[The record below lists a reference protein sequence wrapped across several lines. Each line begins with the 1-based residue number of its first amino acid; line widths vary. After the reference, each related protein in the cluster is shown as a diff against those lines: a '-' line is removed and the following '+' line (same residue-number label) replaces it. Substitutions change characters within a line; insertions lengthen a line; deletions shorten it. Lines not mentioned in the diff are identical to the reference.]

1 MINLDDVISKSFL
14 TELYQQ
20 TKGDMQSQVS
30 MHEVGAAIGLAKGEA
45 GARAEELMV
54 AGLVELRT
62 LAGGISITPEGLAAL
77 GMAVP
82 SPPVAK
88 SDLRLSSGPVVSA
101 ADRRLLE
108 GLVEEIKQD
117 LPGQNWDV
125 HPWKGSSSTSKPL
138 RSTCCHHAPRL
149 PWSANFSA
157 PSWNP
162 FRPATGKQSLAN
174 WQGLSANTPHGG
186 RK

>member
-1 MINLDDVISKSFL
+1 MMNLDDVISKSFL
-14 TELYQQ
+14 TELHQR

-30 MHEVGAAIGLAKGEA
+30 MHEVGAAIGLAKDEA
-45 GARAEELMV
+45 GSRAEELMV

-82 SPPVAK
+82 SPPVANQ
-88 SDLRLSSGPVVSA
+88 DLRLSSGPVVNA

-117 LPGQNWDV
+117 LPGA
-125 HPWKGSSSTSKPL
+125 KLGSAALEGVIFDLKTIEVQLLSPCPKVAVVRELL
-138 RSTCCHHAPRL
+138 RSLQESFQVGDSKTVV
-149 PWSANFSA
+149 
-157 PSWNP
+157 
-162 FRPATGKQSLAN
+162 TKLA
-174 WQGLSANTPHGG
+174 GLIG
-186 RK
+186 

>member
-14 TELYQQ
+14 TELYQR

-45 GARAEELMV
+45 GSRAEELMV

-101 ADRRLLE
+101 ADRQLLE
-108 GLVEEIKQD
+108 DLVEEIKQD
-117 LPGQNWDV
+117 LPEAKLGCPSLEGVIFDLKTIEV
-125 HPWKGSSSTSKPL
+125 HLLSPCPKVAVVRELL
-138 RSTCCHHAPRL
+138 RSLLESFQAGDRKTVV
-149 PWSANFSA
+149 S
-157 PSWNP
+157 
-162 FRPATGKQSLAN
+162 KLA
-174 WQGLSANTPHGG
+174 GLVG
-186 RK
+186 